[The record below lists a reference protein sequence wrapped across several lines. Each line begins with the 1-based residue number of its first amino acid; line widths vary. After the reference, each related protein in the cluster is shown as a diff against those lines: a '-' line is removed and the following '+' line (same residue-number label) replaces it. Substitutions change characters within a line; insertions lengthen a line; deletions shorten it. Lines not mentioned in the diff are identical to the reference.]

1 MPHSQA
7 LEMFKITKDF
17 ILISDYYD
25 NNIINGLQYSMDA
38 GGNYCSI
45 VWVLLLGVHYL
56 DMLLELKLPPHV
68 PNLNKLSVSCSW
80 NVI

>member
-1 MPHSQA
+1 MPNSQA

-25 NNIINGLQYSMDA
+25 NNIINGLQYSMD
-38 GGNYCSI
+38 GNYCSSI